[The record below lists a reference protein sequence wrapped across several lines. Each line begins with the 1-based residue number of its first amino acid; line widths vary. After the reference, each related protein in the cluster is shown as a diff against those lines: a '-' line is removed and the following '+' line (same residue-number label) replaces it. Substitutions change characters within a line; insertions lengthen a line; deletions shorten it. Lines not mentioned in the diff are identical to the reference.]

1 MKKSTATPPPLPV
14 PLWRQQLHYRLKE
27 GALIAIGAL
36 CLYLWMAL
44 LTYDTADPGF
54 SHTSNAEQVQNA
66 AGRAGA
72 YFADILFMVLGYFAY
87 IFPLLLAVK
96 TWQIFRERHQP
107 WQWSGW
113 LFSWRLIG
121 LVFLVL
127 SGAALAHIH
136 FHPPQSM
143 PFSAGGALGESLGDL
158 AKSLLNVQGST
169 LMFIALFL
177 FGLTVFTD
185 LSWFK
190 VMDLTGKITLDLFE
204 LVQGAANRWW
214 AARNER
220 KRLVAQLREVDD
232 YEVPAKGAADKREPV
247 KGRDRLTDRDPPIT
261 KPVPERVQPTVSAPP
276 PAAAPAVPVPQP
288 VARPAPVIMPPA
300 ASVPEP
306 AKRVV
311 KEKPAHQFVDSAVAG
326 TLPPI
331 SILDPAE
338 AKKVNYSPESLA
350 GVGNLLE
357 IKLKEFGV
365 EVSVDSI
372 HPGPVIT
379 RYEIQPAAGV
389 KVSRISN
396 LAKDLARSLAVTSV
410 RVVEVIPGKTTVGIE
425 IPNED
430 RQIVRFSE
438 VLSSP
443 QYDEAKSPV
452 TMALGHD
459 IGGKPVITDLAK
471 MPHLLVAGTTGS
483 GKSVGVNAMIL
494 SILFK
499 AGPED
504 AKLIMID
511 PKMLELSIYEGIPHL
526 LCPVVTDMKDAA
538 NALRWSVAEME
549 RRYKLMAAMGVRNL
563 AGFNR
568 KVKDAEE
575 TGEPI
580 YDPMFK
586 RESMD
591 DVPPL
596 LQTLPTI
603 VVVVDEFAD
612 MMMIVGKKVEE
623 LIARIA
629 QKARAAGIHLILAT
643 QRPSVDVITGLIKA
657 NIPTRMAFQVSS
669 KIDSRTII
677 DQGGAEQLLGHGDML
692 YMPPGT
698 SLPIRV
704 HGAFVSDDE
713 VHRVVEAWKQR
724 GAPDYNDDILS
735 GVEEAGSGF
744 DGGGGGGDGDDP
756 EADALYDEA
765 VQFVL
770 ESRRA
775 SISAVQRKLKIGY
788 NRAARMIESMEMAG
802 VVTPMNSNGSREVI
816 APGGPRD

>member
-1 MKKSTATPPPLPV
+1 MKNSSTAAQV
-14 PLWRQQLHYRLKE
+14 PAWRQQLHYRLKE
-27 GALIAIGAL
+27 GALIALGAL
-36 CLYLWMAL
+36 CLILWMAL
-44 LTYDTADPGF
+44 LTYDQNDPGW
-54 SHTSNAEQVQNA
+54 SHTSSTQQVQNA

-72 YFADILFMVLGYFAY
+72 WFADILFMALGYFAY
-87 IFPLLLAVK
+87 LFPLLLGVK
-96 TWQIFRERHQP
+96 TWQVFRNRHQP

-127 SGAALAHIH
+127 AGAGLAYIH
-136 FHPPQSM
+136 FHSAAGM
-143 PFSAGGALGESLGDL
+143 PASAGGALGESLGQL
-158 AKSLLNVQGST
+158 AINALNVQGST
-169 LMFIALFL
+169 LLFLALFL

-190 VMDLTGKITLDLFE
+190 VMDLTGKITLDLIE
-204 LVQGAANRWW
+204 LVNSLITRWW
-214 AARNER
+214 EARLQR
-220 KRLVAQLREVDD
+220 KQLVAQLREVD
-232 YEVPAKGAADKREPV
+232 
-247 KGRDRLTDRDPPIT
+247 
-261 KPVPERVQPTVSAPP
+261 ERVSEVAAPVVSDRREQAKVKERLIAREESLSKHMVERETRVAPVIAPP
-276 PAAAPAVPVPQP
+276 PPPKAA
-288 VARPAPVIMPPA
+288 
-300 ASVPEP
+300 EP
-306 AKRVV
+306 SKRVL
-311 KEKPAHQFVDSAVAG
+311 KEKQVPLFEDAAVAG

-331 SILDPAE
+331 SILDVAE
-338 AKKVNYSPESLA
+338 KKQKSFSPESLEA
-350 GVGNLLE
+350 MSRLLE

-365 EVSVDSI
+365 EVVVESV

-379 RYEIQPAAGV
+379 RFEIQPGVGV

-396 LAKDLARSLAVTSV
+396 LAKDLARSLAVISV

-438 VLSSP
+438 VLSSSE
-443 QYDEAKSPV
+443 YDDAKSPV
-452 TMALGHD
+452 TLALGHD
-459 IGGKPVITDLAK
+459 IGGKPIITDLAK

-499 AGPED
+499 STPEE
-504 AKLIMID
+504 ARMIMID

-526 LCPVVTDMKDAA
+526 LCPVVTDMKEAA

-575 TGEPI
+575 AGTPLH
-580 YDPMFK
+580 DPLYK

-591 DVPPL
+591 DEPPYL
-596 LQTLPTI
+596 KTLPTI
-603 VVVVDEFAD
+603 VVIVDEFAD

-669 KIDSRTII
+669 KIDSRTIL

-692 YMPPGT
+692 YLPPGT
-698 SLPIRV
+698 GLPIRV

-724 GAPDYNDDILS
+724 GAPDYIEDILA

-744 DGGGGGGDGDDP
+744 EGGGGGEGGEGSEEDP
-756 EADALYDEA
+756 LYDEA
-765 VQFVL
+765 VAFVL

-788 NRAARMIESMEMAG
+788 NRAARMIEAMEMAG
-802 VVTPMNSNGSREVI
+802 VVTPMNTNGSREVI
-816 APGGPRD
+816 APGPSRD